1 MDEKNFNGLWNKIA
15 LIEIKNITALYK
27 SKGIEIKLREDAKNF
42 KENVRSRYECERT
55 NFRTRTKIKDD
66 DKLDRHKVAA
76 LFYVA
81 FVDKESNGKGKP
93 EFSLIAYDNNNG
105 RLIDLDAA
113 ITHEV
118 AFNIARDIMESFI
131 VSDISIDSGYRDY
144 IDQKGMIEPELICFG
159 ENDKTSY
166 KEEVLKL
173 IIYSQKEK
181 KLSVAPLAIVFSS
194 IENNTLV
201 NYKFSK

>member
-1 MDEKNFNGLWNKIA
+1 MDEKDFNGLWNQIA
-15 LIEIKNITALYK
+15 LIEIKKVTALYK
-27 SKGIEIKLREDAKNF
+27 SKGIVIKLREDAKNF
-42 KENVRSRYECERT
+42 RENVHSRYECERS
-55 NFRTRTKIKDD
+55 NFRKKTKKKND

-81 FVDKESNGKGKP
+81 FVDKDSNEKGKP
-93 EFSLIAYDNNNG
+93 EYSFIVYDNRNG
-105 RLIDLDAA
+105 RLQELDAA
-113 ITHEV
+113 ITHEI

-131 VSDISIDSGYRDY
+131 VSDIGIDSGYRDY
-144 IDQKGMIEPELICFG
+144 VNQNGMIEPELICFG

-173 IIYSQKEK
+173 LIYSQKEK
-181 KLSVAPLAIVFSS
+181 TLSVAPLAIVFSS